1 PFRDRMEPWPLEC
14 SVFFSNLSYDTTA
27 GYLRRFFS
35 KVGEVQ
41 YVELYETSRGTSI
54 GAGVVTFLTP
64 EGASRAVTEL
74 DGTEV
79 DGRPILV
86 KPNERHS
93 RKGGGKGLREACIF
107 WDGVPYSTNE
117 GFLRRSFERFGDIID
132 FDFWRRKD
140 GRSHGMGTCTYSR
153 VAEAEAA
160 IESLNG
166 STIDGRSILVRKDE
180 KRPGPGPKPAEE
192 EEVLRPARS
201 RGKGNED
208 EPGDGTKV
216 FWSGVPIGTTEG
228 FLRSQFERVGTI
240 VDFDFWRNQ
249 DGSSLGKGTCRFDH
263 FRGAQRA
270 LQRLHGYSID
280 GGIMMLKEDEGG
292 NKGQSQDARSALL
305 WPRVRAKAK
314 ARESSGESRRSKASP
329 AGLSEPFQPPR
340 IRHVHLDRIAE
351 RDKKPTWSALAG
363 FECKCLVC
371 RMECGSSA
379 GHLAEPLRA
388 FAAAARQAVEAIGG
402 PDECVWREEN
412 LSDLSVPAM
421 RKGQMSQM

>member
-1 PFRDRMEPWPLEC
+1 LAHQSAVTPCCGELLSPFRDRMEPWPLEC

-93 RKGGGKGLREACIF
+93 RKGGGKGLREARIF

-117 GFLRRSFERFGDIID
+117 GFLRRSFERYGDIID

-153 VAEAEAA
+153 VDEAEAA

-180 KRPGPGPKPAEE
+180 KRPGPGPKPAED
-192 EEVLRPARS
+192 EEVLRPAQS
-201 RGKGNED
+201 RGKGND

-292 NKGQSQDARSALL
+292 NKG
-305 WPRVRAKAK
+305 PPVAKGK
-314 ARESSGESRRSKASP
+314 SK
-329 AGLSEPFQPPR
+329 GKGKGKQWRKSE
-340 IRHVHLDRIAE
+340 E
-351 RDKKPTWSALAG
+351 
-363 FECKCLVC
+363 
-371 RMECGSSA
+371 
-379 GHLAEPLRA
+379 
-388 FAAAARQAVEAIGG
+388 
-402 PDECVWREEN
+402 
-412 LSDLSVPAM
+412 
-421 RKGQMSQM
+421 